1 MIIVLC
7 IIMCVLS
14 LNPIYSVTW
23 LIISFVLLSSFMLIN
38 GFDFLPLLII
48 IVYVGAISVLFL
60 FIVMMIEIK
69 KLDFNFYNII
79 PILIYVLFFMY
90 SSETI
95 NQKLSCNITLMSR
108 ILYSDYYIILILL
121 SLILLIAMIG
131 VIILTL
137 SVNDLTKKQNIMT
150 QKKRFVIPLILR
162 NQKLFQLYIHV
173 NGSVQVSNYQDLI
186 NNNIKA

>member
-1 MIIVLC
+1 MC
-7 IIMCVLS
+7 ILS

-23 LIISFVLLSSFMLIN
+23 LIISFVLLASFMLIN

-48 IVYVGAISVLFL
+48 IVYVGAISILFL

-79 PILIYVLFFMY
+79 PILLYLLFFIY

-95 NQKLSCNITLMSR
+95 NQKLSCNITLMSKV
-108 ILYSDYYIILILL
+108 LYSDYYIILILL

-137 SVNDLTKKQNIMT
+137 TTNDLTRKQNIMV
-150 QKKRFVIPLILR
+150 QKQRTVFLWFWGIENYFNYIYMLTKVYKWVIIRF
-162 NQKLFQLYIHV
+162 
-173 NGSVQVSNYQDLI
+173 
-186 NNNIKA
+186 

>member
-1 MIIVLC
+1 MC
-7 IIMCVLS
+7 ILS

-23 LIISFVLLSSFMLIN
+23 LIISFVLLASFMLIN

-48 IVYVGAISVLFL
+48 IVYVGAISILFL

-79 PILIYVLFFMY
+79 PILLYILFFIY

-95 NQKLSCNITLMSR
+95 NQKLSCNITLMSKV
-108 ILYSDYYIILILL
+108 LYSDYYIILILL

-137 SVNDLTKKQNIMT
+137 TVNDLTRKQNIIV
-150 QKKRFVIPLILR
+150 QKKRTVFLWFWGIENYFNYIYMLTKVYKWVIIR
-162 NQKLFQLYIHV
+162 F
-173 NGSVQVSNYQDLI
+173 
-186 NNNIKA
+186 

>member
-1 MIIVLC
+1 
-7 IIMCVLS
+7 
-14 LNPIYSVTW
+14 
-23 LIISFVLLSSFMLIN
+23 MLIN

>member
-1 MIIVLC
+1 
-7 IIMCVLS
+7 
-14 LNPIYSVTW
+14 
-23 LIISFVLLSSFMLIN
+23 MLIN

-48 IVYVGAISVLFL
+48 IVYVGAISILFL

>member
-1 MIIVLC
+1 MC
-7 IIMCVLS
+7 ILS
-14 LNPIYSVTW
+14 LNHIYSVTW
-23 LIISFVLLSSFMLIN
+23 LIISFVLLASFMLIN

-48 IVYVGAISVLFL
+48 IVYVGAISILFL

-79 PILIYVLFFMY
+79 PILLYILFFIY

-95 NQKLSCNITLMSR
+95 NQKLSCNITLMSKV
-108 ILYSDYYIILILL
+108 LYSDYYIILILL

-137 SVNDLTKKQNIMT
+137 TVNDLTRKQNIMV
-150 QKKRFVIPLILR
+150 QKKRTVFLWFWGIENYFNYIYMLTKVYKWVIIR
-162 NQKLFQLYIHV
+162 F
-173 NGSVQVSNYQDLI
+173 
-186 NNNIKA
+186 

>member
-1 MIIVLC
+1 MC
-7 IIMCVLS
+7 ILS

-23 LIISFVLLSSFMLIN
+23 LIISFVLLASFMLIN

-48 IVYVGAISVLFL
+48 IVYVGAISILFL

-79 PILIYVLFFMY
+79 PILLYLLFFIY

-95 NQKLSCNITLMSR
+95 NQKLSCNITLMSKV
-108 ILYSDYYIILILL
+108 LYSDYYIILILL

-137 SVNDLTKKQNIMT
+137 TVNDLTRKQNIMV
-150 QKKRFVIPLILR
+150 QKKRTVFLWFWGIENYFNYIYMLTKVYKWVIIR
-162 NQKLFQLYIHV
+162 F
-173 NGSVQVSNYQDLI
+173 
-186 NNNIKA
+186 

>member
-1 MIIVLC
+1 MC
-7 IIMCVLS
+7 ILS

-23 LIISFVLLSSFMLIN
+23 LIISFVLLASFMLIN

-48 IVYVGAISVLFL
+48 IVYVGAISILFL

-79 PILIYVLFFMY
+79 PILLYLLFFIY

-95 NQKLSCNITLMSR
+95 NQKLSCNITLMSKV
-108 ILYSDYYIILILL
+108 LYSDYYIILILL

-137 SVNDLTKKQNIMT
+137 TTNDLTRKQNIMV
-150 QKKRFVIPLILR
+150 QKKRTVFLWFWGIENYFNYIYMLTEVYKWVIIR
-162 NQKLFQLYIHV
+162 F
-173 NGSVQVSNYQDLI
+173 
-186 NNNIKA
+186 

>member
-1 MIIVLC
+1 MC
-7 IIMCVLS
+7 ILS

-23 LIISFVLLSSFMLIN
+23 LIISFVLLASFMLIN

-48 IVYVGAISVLFL
+48 IVYVGAISILFL

-79 PILIYVLFFMY
+79 PILLYLLFFIY

-95 NQKLSCNITLMSR
+95 NQKLSCNITLMSKV
-108 ILYSDYYIILILL
+108 LYSDYYVILILL

-137 SVNDLTKKQNIMT
+137 TVNDLTRKQNIMV
-150 QKKRFVIPLILR
+150 QKKRTVFLWFWGIKNYFNYIYMLTKVYKWVIIR
-162 NQKLFQLYIHV
+162 F
-173 NGSVQVSNYQDLI
+173 
-186 NNNIKA
+186 

>member
-1 MIIVLC
+1 MC
-7 IIMCVLS
+7 ILS

-23 LIISFVLLSSFMLIN
+23 LIISFVLLASFMLIN

-48 IVYVGAISVLFL
+48 IVYVGAISILFL

-79 PILIYVLFFMY
+79 PILLYLLFFIY

-95 NQKLSCNITLMSR
+95 NQKLSCNITLMSKV
-108 ILYSDYYIILILL
+108 LYSDYYIILILL

-137 SVNDLTKKQNIMT
+137 TVNDLTRKQNIMV
-150 QKKRFVIPLILR
+150 QKKRTVFLWFWGIENYFNYIYMLTEVYKWVIIR
-162 NQKLFQLYIHV
+162 F
-173 NGSVQVSNYQDLI
+173 
-186 NNNIKA
+186 

>member
-1 MIIVLC
+1 MC
-7 IIMCVLS
+7 ILS

-23 LIISFVLLSSFMLIN
+23 LIISFVLLASFMLIN

-48 IVYVGAISVLFL
+48 IVYVGAISILFL

-79 PILIYVLFFMY
+79 PILLYLLFFIY

-95 NQKLSCNITLMSR
+95 NQKLSCNITLMSKV
-108 ILYSDYYIILILL
+108 LYSDYYIILILL

-137 SVNDLTKKQNIMT
+137 TTNDLTRKQNIMV
-150 QKKRFVIPLILR
+150 QKQRTVFLWFWGIENYFNYIYMLTEVYKWVIIRF
-162 NQKLFQLYIHV
+162 
-173 NGSVQVSNYQDLI
+173 
-186 NNNIKA
+186 

>member
-1 MIIVLC
+1 MC
-7 IIMCVLS
+7 ILS

-23 LIISFVLLSSFMLIN
+23 LIISFVLLASFMLIN

-48 IVYVGAISVLFL
+48 IVYVGAISILFL

-79 PILIYVLFFMY
+79 PILLYILFFIY

-95 NQKLSCNITLMSR
+95 NQKLSCNITLMSKV
-108 ILYSDYYIILILL
+108 LYSDYYIILILL

-137 SVNDLTKKQNIMT
+137 TVNDLTRKQNIMV
-150 QKKRFVIPLILR
+150 QKKRTVFLWFWGIENYFNYIYMLTKVYKWVIIR
-162 NQKLFQLYIHV
+162 F
-173 NGSVQVSNYQDLI
+173 
-186 NNNIKA
+186 

>member
-1 MIIVLC
+1 MC
-7 IIMCVLS
+7 ILS

-23 LIISFVLLSSFMLIN
+23 LIISFVLLASFMLIN

-48 IVYVGAISVLFL
+48 IVYVGAISILFL

-79 PILIYVLFFMY
+79 PILLYLLFFIY

-95 NQKLSCNITLMSR
+95 NQKLSCNITLMGKV
-108 ILYSDYYIILILL
+108 LYSDYYIILILL

-137 SVNDLTKKQNIMT
+137 TTNDLTRKQNIMV
-150 QKKRFVIPLILR
+150 QKKRTVFLWFWGIENYFNYIYMLTEVYKWVIIR
-162 NQKLFQLYIHV
+162 F
-173 NGSVQVSNYQDLI
+173 
-186 NNNIKA
+186 